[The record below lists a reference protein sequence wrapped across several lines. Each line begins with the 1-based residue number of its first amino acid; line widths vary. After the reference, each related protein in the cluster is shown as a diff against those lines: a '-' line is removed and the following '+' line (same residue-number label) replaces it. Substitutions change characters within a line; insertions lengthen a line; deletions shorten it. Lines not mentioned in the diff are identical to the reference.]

1 MKRKLIIIGAGLAG
15 LSAAFTAGEAGFPCI
30 LVSQQPS
37 ERSQSVLAEGGIN
50 GEQSGG
56 QTALQSHWQDTM
68 KAGSG
73 LSDPNAVRNL
83 VRGASEIICGLMDL
97 GTPFQMTEEGP
108 ALRKLGGHTRPRT
121 VYAGNSTGKA
131 ILTALA
137 DAVRRQEAAGLVT
150 RMDNHRFR
158 KLILQEERCLGC
170 FV

>member
-15 LSAAFTAGEAGFPCI
+15 LSAAFTAAEAGFPCI

-56 QTALQSHWQDTM
+56 QTALQSHWKDTM

-83 VRGASEIICGLMDL
+83 VRGAS
-97 GTPFQMTEEGP
+97 
-108 ALRKLGGHTRPRT
+108 
-121 VYAGNSTGKA
+121 
-131 ILTALA
+131 
-137 DAVRRQEAAGLVT
+137 
-150 RMDNHRFR
+150 
-158 KLILQEERCLGC
+158 
-170 FV
+170 